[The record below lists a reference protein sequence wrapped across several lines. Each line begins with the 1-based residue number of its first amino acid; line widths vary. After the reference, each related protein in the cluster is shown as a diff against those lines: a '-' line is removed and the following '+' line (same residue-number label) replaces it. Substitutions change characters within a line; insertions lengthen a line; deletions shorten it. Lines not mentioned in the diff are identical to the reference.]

1 MKTAFIIYCKAVGL
15 YALLT
20 LPALLLPYI
29 YIISL
34 AYVLFYGW
42 FAWALFTGLYLIIDR
57 LLFDYGIK
65 VMLLFISV
73 IVSVAFAFQMLEVL
87 HVEDNVWHAGEFIL
101 FPFVAVIGGWISIC
115 LSGER
120 IRSSHTIQ
128 EQ

>member
-29 YIISL
+29 YFISL
-34 AYVLFYGW
+34 MYVLFYGW
-42 FAWALFTGLYLIIDR
+42 FAWALFTALYILIDR
-57 LLFDYGIK
+57 VLFDYGFK
-65 VMLLFISV
+65 VMLLFIAV

-87 HVEDNVWHAGEFIL
+87 HVEENVWHSGEFIL
-101 FPFVAVIGGWISIC
+101 FPFVAVIGGWVSIC
-115 LSGER
+115 ISGER
-120 IRSSHTIQ
+120 IRSSQIIQ